1 MARKRPMTTEG
12 LFDTI
17 CKILKEK
24 GKLPDILDYGLA
36 THNPM
41 AITNYEYGLKNELDY
56 GGNEGRTTSG
66 GRWLCADRSGAETYL
81 DLWIEYTAEGKKCAN
96 GLGTFKTLRTDDE
109 SMHIMAALLANF
121 IIEEYAYVNANLD
134 DFTWGVRH
142 PGDVGSAPTEVG
154 RRGADVHVIEEL
166 GEKSKWGYSCGTMEA
181 ALKRK
186 DELLMKYNK
195 VIVRDNATRKEKIYE
210 NGG

>member
-1 MARKRPMTTEG
+1 MSQNELCGGNRKEDADMARKRPMTTEE
-12 LFDTI
+12 LFNRI
-17 CKILKEK
+17 NGILKEK

-36 THNPM
+36 THSPVP
-41 AITNYEYGLKNELDY
+41 ITNYEYGLKNKLDY
-56 GGNEGRTTSG
+56 GGNEGI
-66 GRWLCADRSGAETYL
+66 YL
-81 DLWIEYTAEGKKCAN
+81 DLWIEYTADGKRCVS
-96 GLGTFKTLRTDDE
+96 GLGTFKTLRTDDKV
-109 SMHIMAALLANF
+109 MHIMAALLADF

-134 DFTWGVRH
+134 DFTWEGV
-142 PGDVGSAPTEVG
+142 
-154 RRGADVHVIEEL
+154 DVHVIEGS
-166 GEKSKWGYSCGTMEA
+166 GEKSKWGYSCGTMEE

>member
-1 MARKRPMTTEG
+1 MTRKRPMTTEE
-12 LFDTI
+12 LFNRI
-17 CKILKEK
+17 NGILKEK

-36 THNPM
+36 THNPVP
-41 AITNYEYGLKNELDY
+41 ITNYEYGLRNKLDY
-56 GGNEGRTTSG
+56 GGNEGI
-66 GRWLCADRSGAETYL
+66 YL
-81 DLWIEYTAEGKKCAN
+81 DLWVEYTAGGKRCVS

-109 SMHIMAALLANF
+109 AMHIMAALLADF
-121 IIEEYAYVNANLD
+121 IIEECAYVNANLD
-134 DFTWGVRH
+134 DFTWGARH
-142 PGDVGSAPTEVG
+142 PGDVGSAPTGVE
-154 RRGADVHVIEEL
+154 RRGVDVHVIEGS

>member
-1 MARKRPMTTEG
+1 MTRKRPMTTEE
-12 LFDTI
+12 LFNRIDS
-17 CKILKEK
+17 ILKEK

-36 THNPM
+36 THNPVP
-41 AITNYEYGLKNELDY
+41 ITNYEYGLRNKLDY
-56 GGNEGRTTSG
+56 GGNEGI
-66 GRWLCADRSGAETYL
+66 YL
-81 DLWIEYTAEGKKCAN
+81 DLWVEYTAGGKRCVS

-109 SMHIMAALLANF
+109 AMHIMAALLADF
-121 IIEEYAYVNANLD
+121 IIEECAYVNANLD
-134 DFTWGVRH
+134 DFTWGARH
-142 PGDVGSAPTEVG
+142 PGDVGSAPTGVE
-154 RRGADVHVIEEL
+154 RRGVDVHVIEGS

>member
-1 MARKRPMTTEG
+1 MARKRPMTTEE
-12 LFDTI
+12 LFNRI
-17 CKILKEK
+17 NGILKEK

-36 THNPM
+36 THSPVP
-41 AITNYEYGLKNELDY
+41 ITNYEYGLKNKLDY
-56 GGNEGRTTSG
+56 GGNEGI
-66 GRWLCADRSGAETYL
+66 YL
-81 DLWIEYTAEGKKCAN
+81 DLWIEYTAERKKCAN
-96 GLGTFKTLRTDDE
+96 GLGTFKTLRTDDKV
-109 SMHIMAALLANF
+109 MHIMAALLADF

-134 DFTWGVRH
+134 DFTWEGV
-142 PGDVGSAPTEVG
+142 
-154 RRGADVHVIEEL
+154 DVHVIEGS
-166 GEKSKWGYSCGTMEA
+166 GEKSKWGYSCGTMEE